1 MSKQLYS
8 HKRVRYWDV
17 YDTDD
22 ICAVFADKRL
32 HPQSVRKWIKNGG
45 LKAIDSG
52 KPALIYGND
61 LIVFLKKQNTK
72 NKCVTAFDEL
82 FCMTCKDARPILKN
96 KITMTQ
102 KAHLVAVSGLCRI
115 CKNKMF
121 QNYKLA
127 DIPKLIK
134 KFSVV
139 DVSQLYDCAVPSGKT
154 HIHAHE
160 QQPVSESEK
169 WVLF

>member
-1 MSKQLYS
+1 MPNKLYS

-22 ICAVFADKRL
+22 ICAVFADKKL
-32 HPQSVRKWIKNGG
+32 HPQSVRKWIKNG
-45 LKAIDSG
+45 LKTIDSG

-82 FCMTCKDARPILKN
+82 FCMACKDARPIYQN
-96 KITMTQ
+96 KITVTQ
-102 KAHLVAVSGLCRI
+102 KANMLAVCGLCRV
-115 CKNKMF
+115 CKTKMF

-127 DIPKLIK
+127 DFPSLRK
-134 KFSVV
+134 KFHVV
-139 DVSQLYDCAVPSGKT
+139 DVLELYDCEVSSGKT
-154 HIHAHE
+154 HIHAHKH
-160 QQPVSESEK
+160 QPVSESGQG
-169 WVLF
+169 VLF